1 MFKEKTKNGLTVRA
15 YRGDAMT
22 LLAFNLDEQKNTPD
36 FVGFTI
42 EFVVPGGTKKFSQ
55 TNMLNF
61 DGIDEARPSTQA
73 PFQKFRWLHVPGSRF
88 QPLNETKY
96 GIYTYHISPRYWDT
110 TNDKLKPIDNSL
122 TVSLDIKVDTFDE
135 EDIQVSF
142 TRGFTT
148 SQAYVG
154 RFGDNSNIIPPGSA
168 LIPDINVVSG
178 TDPKGHTY
186 TFKDQYEW
194 MGFKAREK
202 TLTLL
207 DEVIADNKLSVEI
220 FAYDFNEPAVMDRLL
235 KLAAKGRIKMILD
248 NSTSTKEGETIGHGA
263 PSSTETKFFNQFKNV
278 KVNGAAIV
286 RGKFSRLQHHKV
298 IIVKK
303 DNVPVKVLTGA
314 TNFSITGFCVNANHV
329 IIFDSPKVAQKYH
342 EVFEASWG
350 TAKMKAFRGTTLS
363 QKAFKFSPPDT
374 PLSII
379 NYAPHEEARTTE
391 ILDAITSRIDKAKSA
406 VLFSVMSLASNT
418 GGSVVPKLREVHK
431 NPDIFTYGVSDSVKG
446 VSLYKPGRKNGLLI
460 NAQSLKNVLPPPFDK
475 EVKIKAH
482 NIHHKFVV
490 VDFNK
495 PTAVVYCGSSNL
507 ALGGENSNGDN
518 LIEIRNQEI
527 ATVFAIEAL
536 RLVDHYHFRANQINA
551 EENNDPIILKKTNSW
566 AKPYYDKTD
575 IKFLDR
581 NLFCG

>member
-61 DGIDEARPSTQA
+61 DGVDEARPSTEA

-110 TNDKLKPIDNSL
+110 VNDKLKPIDNNL

-248 NSTSTKEGETIGHGA
+248 SSTSTKEGETIGHGTA
-263 PSSTETKFFNQFKNV
+263 SSTETKFFNQFKNV
-278 KVNGAAIV
+278 KVNGAGIV

-363 QKAFKFSPPDT
+363 QKAFQFSPPDT

-379 NYAPHEEARTTE
+379 NFAPHEEARTTE

>member
-1 MFKEKTKNGLTVRA
+1 
-15 YRGDAMT
+15 
-22 LLAFNLDEQKNTPD
+22 
-36 FVGFTI
+36 
-42 EFVVPGGTKKFSQ
+42 
-55 TNMLNF
+55 
-61 DGIDEARPSTQA
+61 
-73 PFQKFRWLHVPGSRF
+73 
-88 QPLNETKY
+88 
-96 GIYTYHISPRYWDT
+96 
-110 TNDKLKPIDNSL
+110 
-122 TVSLDIKVDTFDE
+122 
-135 EDIQVSF
+135 
-142 TRGFTT
+142 
-148 SQAYVG
+148 
-154 RFGDNSNIIPPGSA
+154 
-168 LIPDINVVSG
+168 
-178 TDPKGHTY
+178 
-186 TFKDQYEW
+186 
-194 MGFKAREK
+194 
-202 TLTLL
+202 
-207 DEVIADNKLSVEI
+207 
-220 FAYDFNEPAVMDRLL
+220 
-235 KLAAKGRIKMILD
+235 
-248 NSTSTKEGETIGHGA
+248 
-263 PSSTETKFFNQFKNV
+263 
-278 KVNGAAIV
+278 
-286 RGKFSRLQHHKV
+286 
-298 IIVKK
+298 
-303 DNVPVKVLTGA
+303 
-314 TNFSITGFCVNANHV
+314 V

-363 QKAFKFSPPDT
+363 QKAFQFSPPDT

-379 NYAPHEEARTTE
+379 NFAPHEEARTTE

>member
-61 DGIDEARPSTQA
+61 DGVDEARPSTEA

-110 TNDKLKPIDNSL
+110 ANDKLKPIDNNL

-248 NSTSTKEGETIGHGA
+248 NSTSTKEGETIGHGTA
-263 PSSTETKFFNQFKNV
+263 SSTETKFFNQFKNV
-278 KVNGAAIV
+278 KVNGAGIV

-363 QKAFKFSPPDT
+363 QKAFQFSPPDT

-379 NYAPHEEARTTE
+379 NFAPHEEARTTE